1 MRSTSFIN
9 STVYERMMLMH
20 NCLFINAAKD
30 KNIVTLVSS
39 CSKVLIEPYKI
50 NHSIDYFSYLFKA

>member
-1 MRSTSFIN
+1 MRSIRFKSSI
-9 STVYERMMLMH
+9 VDERMMLMH
-20 NCLFINAAKD
+20 NCLAIDVAKD